1 MDPRKLLRV
10 ARWEVTKNAGGVDK
24 RTIAIAA
31 LAIALIGVIAPVV
44 ASQGAVLD
52 QGLYRVSISD
62 ESPYYDAVADDET
75 FIIRE
80 GAPRADLG
88 ETIELHVEGRD
99 VLPARSAKGRAALEE
114 LRSTVERYNR
124 DQLLREPNRTA
135 AFPVSVTLE
144 YRNQE
149 NVGNTYSADTGDQ
162 QGAAPDDT
170 TGDSDDTGTDD
181 TDGTVGSGS
190 TDGDTAATP
199 SDGGQ
204 TGDSNGSGTDGTDS
218 TGGTDGGQTS
228 DSDGTGT
235 DSTDGAPTGT
245 PTGEAGP
252 VSDPSDG
259 DGSDAGGLGGFGSA
273 LSGDSTTVDSP
284 SQISPPF
291 PFGSLVLAFVFI
303 VPLNFLI
310 QAYGSTILSER
321 LNRRGELLL
330 VSPVSRFDIIGGKT
344 LPYFGAAMA
353 IETVIAVGVTYVST
367 GTLGGLVSVAAI
379 VPLVLLFLAATFI
392 GAMFARSFKELTFVT
407 VTITVGLTSYAFVPA
422 IFTDV
427 TPIALISPLTVVVR
441 DLQGQAVGLSQ
452 FLFSVTPPLLSALV
466 LFGLGAGLYRE
477 EDMFAQ
483 RSIPL
488 KVLDALA
495 GRIRKRRD
503 VAVVVAILLPFV
515 FVLQLLAIAI
525 LFALGSISIP
535 IVLVVVAVVEEVA
548 KSLPIYAAYA
558 HKRFEPTT
566 KTALVLGLMSGIGFF
581 VGEKLTH
588 IAQLVGLPQLE
599 IGQAALQ
606 ISPTG
611 VGIPVLVGL
620 FFLPLVLHTVTAAIA
635 AVGASRDRRSYV
647 AALAVAMVIHFAYNF
662 AIITEVQNL
671 V

>member
-1 MDPRKLLRV
+1 VRLRKLLRV

-24 RTIAIAA
+24 RTIAVAA
-31 LAIALIGVIAPVV
+31 LAIALIGVFAPVV
-44 ASQGAVLD
+44 AGQGAVLD
-52 QGLYRVSISD
+52 EGLYRVSISED
-62 ESPYYDAVADDET
+62 SPYYDAVADDET
-75 FIIRE
+75 FVVQP
-80 GAPRADLG
+80 GATTADLG
-88 ETIELHVEGRD
+88 DSVELVVDGREVVWAD
-99 VLPARSAKGRAALEE
+99 SPKGRAAMEE
-114 LRSTVERYNR
+114 LRSTVQRYNTK
-124 DQLLREPNRTA
+124 QLRQEANQSA
-135 AFPVSVTLE
+135 AFPVSVSLE
-144 YRNQE
+144 YRDQS
-149 NVGNTYSADTGDQ
+149 NVGSSYSVDTSGSGQ
-162 QGAAPDDT
+162 QDDT
-170 TGDSDDTGTDD
+170 TGGDDTGGSSG
-181 TDGTVGSGS
+181 DGTTADDS
-190 TDGDTAATP
+190 TTD
-199 SDGGQ
+199 
-204 TGDSNGSGTDGTDS
+204 DGTDTGTNNGETTGPGGNGTGSS
-218 TGGTDGGQTS
+218 TGAVDGDPTN
-228 DSDGTGT
+228 SDG
-235 DSTDGAPTGT
+235 
-245 PTGEAGP
+245 
-252 VSDPSDG
+252 
-259 DGSDAGGLGGFGSA
+259 GGLGGFGSS
-273 LSGDSTTVDSP
+273 LSGDSTSVDSP
-284 SQISPPF
+284 SQLSPPF

-353 IETVIAVGVTYVST
+353 IEALIAVGVTYIST
-367 GTLGGLVSVAAI
+367 GTLGGLISIAAI
-379 VPLVLLFLAATFI
+379 VPLVLLFLAATFL

-495 GRIRKRRD
+495 GRIRRARD

-515 FVLQLLAIAI
+515 FVLQLLAIAV
-525 LFALGSISIP
+525 LFALGEISIP
-535 IVLVVVAVVEEVA
+535 LILVVVAVVEEVA

-566 KTALVLGLMSGIGFF
+566 RTALILGLMSGIGFF

-588 IAQLVGLPQLE
+588 VAQLVGLPELE

-606 ISPTG
+606 ITPG
-611 VGIPVLVGL
+611 DVGIPILLGL
-620 FFLPLVLHTVTAAIA
+620 FFLPLVLHTATAAIS
-635 AVGASRDRRSYV
+635 AVGASRGKRSY
-647 AALAVAMVIHFAYNF
+647 AVALGLAMVVHFAYNF
-662 AIITEVQNL
+662 VVVMSL

>member
-1 MDPRKLLRV
+1 MNPRKLLRV

-31 LAIALIGVIAPVV
+31 LAIALIGVLAPVV

-52 QGLYRVSISD
+52 QGLYRVSISED
-62 ESPYYDAVADDET
+62 SPYYDAVADDET

-80 GAPRADLG
+80 GATEADLG
-88 ETIELHVEGRD
+88 ESIELAIDGRD
-99 VLPARSAKGRAALEE
+99 IDMARSPKGRAALEE
-114 LRSTVERYNR
+114 LKSTVERYNR
-124 DQLLREPNRTA
+124 DQLLQEPNQTA
-135 AFPVSVTLE
+135 AFPLDVTLE
-144 YRNQE
+144 YRAQE
-149 NVGNTYSADTGDQ
+149 NVGSTYRVDSGGQ
-162 QGAAPDDT
+162 QGDT
-170 TGDSDDTGTDD
+170 PTGNDSDGTDGND
-181 TDGTVGSGS
+181 S
-190 TDGDTAATP
+190 TDG
-199 SDGGQ
+199 S
-204 TGDSNGSGTDGTDS
+204 
-218 TGGTDGGQTS
+218 GGTDGG
-228 DSDGTGT
+228 
-235 DSTDGAPTGT
+235 PTGT
-245 PTGEAGP
+245 PTGNGTGTGGTGA
-252 VSDPSDG
+252 VDG
-259 DGSDAGGLGGFGSA
+259 GSSGSGGGLGSFGSS
-273 LSGDSTTVDSP
+273 LSGGSTNVNSP

-321 LNRRGELLL
+321 LKRRGELLL
-330 VSPVSRFDIIGGKT
+330 VSPISRFDIIGGKT
-344 LPYFGAAMA
+344 LPYFAAAMA

-367 GTLGGLVSVAAI
+367 GTLGGIVSVAAI
-379 VPLVLLFLAATFI
+379 IPLVLLFLAATFI

-407 VTITVGLTSYAFVPA
+407 VSITVGLTSYAFVPA

-495 GRIRKRRD
+495 GRIRKRRH
-503 VAVVVAILLPFV
+503 VAFVVAILLPFV

-558 HKRFEPTT
+558 HKRFEPNT

-588 IAQLVGLPQLE
+588 IAQLVGLPELE

-611 VGIPVLVGL
+611 VGIPILVGL

-635 AVGASRDRRSYV
+635 AVGASRGRRSYV
-647 AALAVAMVIHFAYNF
+647 VALGVAMVLHFAYNF
-662 AIITEVQNL
+662 AIISEVQGL

>member
-1 MDPRKLLRV
+1 MQLRKLLRV

-31 LAIALIGVIAPVV
+31 FAIALIGVFAPVV
-44 ASQGAVLD
+44 AGQGAVLD
-52 QGLYRVSISD
+52 EGLYRVSISED
-62 ESPYYDAVADDET
+62 SPYYDAVADDET
-75 FIIRE
+75 FVVRPD
-80 GAPRADLG
+80 ATAADLG
-88 ETIELHVEGRD
+88 ESVELVVDGRE
-99 VLPARSAKGRAALEE
+99 VVWANSPKGRAAMEE
-114 LRSTVERYNR
+114 LRSTVQRYNTG
-124 DQLLREPNRTA
+124 QLRQEPNQSA
-135 AFPVSVTLE
+135 AFPVSVSLE
-144 YRNQE
+144 YRDQSNAGSSYSVDTSGSEQQVDSSGE
-149 NVGNTYSADTGDQ
+149 NDTDGSTGD
-162 QGAAPDDT
+162 GT
-170 TGDSDDTGTDD
+170 TGDGTPDESTRDDGTDTGTDD
-181 TDGTVGSGS
+181 
-190 TDGDTAATP
+190 
-199 SDGGQ
+199 
-204 TGDSNGSGTDGTDS
+204 
-218 TGGTDGGQTS
+218 
-228 DSDGTGT
+228 
-235 DSTDGAPTGT
+235 DGATGT
-245 PTGEAGP
+245 PSGNGTDTGAA
-252 VSDPSDG
+252 DG
-259 DGSDAGGLGGFGSA
+259 DPTDSSGGGGLGGFGSS
-273 LSGDSTTVDSP
+273 LTGDSTSVDSP
-284 SQISPPF
+284 SQLSPPF

-344 LPYFGAAMA
+344 LPYFAAAMA
-353 IETVIAVGVTYVST
+353 IETLIAVGVTYIST
-367 GTLGGLVSVAAI
+367 GTLGGLVSIAAI
-379 VPLVLLFLAATFI
+379 VPLVLLFLAATFV

-452 FLFSVTPPLLSALV
+452 FLFAVTPSLLSALV

-495 GRIRKRRD
+495 GRIQRARD
-503 VAVVVAILLPFV
+503 VTVVVTILLPFV
-515 FVLQLLAIAI
+515 FVLQLLAVAV
-525 LFALGSISIP
+525 LFALGEVSIP
-535 IVLVVVAVVEEVA
+535 LILVVVAVVEEVA

-566 KTALVLGLMSGIGFF
+566 RTALLLGVLSGIGFF

-588 IAQLVGLPQLE
+588 IAQLVGLPELE

-606 ISPTG
+606 ITPSD
-611 VGIPVLVGL
+611 VGLPILLGL
-620 FFLPLVLHTVTAAIA
+620 FFLPLVLHTVTAAIS
-635 AVGASRDRRSYV
+635 AVGASRGRRSYAV
-647 AALAVAMVIHFAYNF
+647 ALGLAMVIHFAYNF
-662 AIITEVQNL
+662 VVVMSL

>member
-1 MDPRKLLRV
+1 VGLRKLLRV

-31 LAIALIGVIAPVV
+31 LAIALIGVFAPVV
-44 ASQGAVLD
+44 AGQGAVLD
-52 QGLYRVSISD
+52 DGLYRVSISED
-62 ESPYYDAVADDET
+62 SPYYDAVADDET
-75 FIIRE
+75 FVVRPD
-80 GAPRADLG
+80 ATTADLG
-88 ETIELHVEGRD
+88 ESVELVVDGREVVWAD
-99 VLPARSAKGRAALEE
+99 SPKGRAAMEE
-114 LRSTVERYNR
+114 LRSTVQRYNTE
-124 DQLLREPNRTA
+124 QLRQEPNQSA
-135 AFPVSVTLE
+135 AFPVSVSLE
-144 YRNQE
+144 YRDRS
-149 NVGNTYSADTGDQ
+149 NVESSYSVDTSGPGQ
-162 QGAAPDDT
+162 QDISARG
-170 TGDSDDTGTDD
+170 DDTGGTTADGTPDDSTTDD
-181 TDGTVGSGS
+181 GSDTGTNNGGTTATASGNGTGSGA
-190 TDGDTAATP
+190 TDGDT
-199 SDGGQ
+199 S
-204 TGDSNGSGTDGTDS
+204 SSS
-218 TGGTDGGQTS
+218 
-228 DSDGTGT
+228 
-235 DSTDGAPTGT
+235 
-245 PTGEAGP
+245 
-252 VSDPSDG
+252 
-259 DGSDAGGLGGFGSA
+259 GGLGGFGSS
-273 LSGDSTTVDSP
+273 LSGDSTSVDSP
-284 SQISPPF
+284 SQLSPPF

-353 IETVIAVGVTYVST
+353 IEALIAVGVTYIST
-367 GTLGGLVSVAAI
+367 GMLGGLISIAAI
-379 VPLVLLFLAATFI
+379 VPLVLLFLAATFL

-495 GRIRKRRD
+495 GRIRTARD

-515 FVLQLLAIAI
+515 FVFQLLAIAV
-525 LFALGSISIP
+525 LFALGEISIP
-535 IVLVVVAVVEEVA
+535 LILVVVAVVEEVA

-566 KTALVLGLMSGIGFF
+566 RTALILGLMSGVGFF
-581 VGEKLTH
+581 VGEKLSH
-588 IAQLVGLPQLE
+588 VAQLVGLPELE

-606 ISPTG
+606 ITPG
-611 VGIPVLVGL
+611 DVGIPILLGL
-620 FFLPLVLHTVTAAIA
+620 FFLPLVLHTVTAAIS
-635 AVGASRDRRSYV
+635 AVGASRGKRSYAV
-647 AALAVAMVIHFAYNF
+647 ALGLAMVIHFAYNF
-662 AIITEVQNL
+662 VVVMSL

>member
-1 MDPRKLLRV
+1 MNPRKLLRV

-52 QGLYRVSISD
+52 QGLYRVSISE

-80 GAPRADLG
+80 GATEAELG
-88 ETIELHVEGRD
+88 DAIELHIEGRD
-99 VLPARSAKGRAALEE
+99 IDMARSPKGRAALEE
-114 LRSTVERYNR
+114 LKSTVERYNR
-124 DQLLREPNRTA
+124 NQLLREPNQTA

-144 YRNQE
+144 YQDQE
-149 NVGNTYSADTGDQ
+149 NVGSSYSVDTGDQ
-162 QGAAPDDT
+162 NETPTNDT
-170 TGDSDDTGTDD
+170 SGSDGTD
-181 TDGTVGSGS
+181 G
-190 TDGDTAATP
+190 
-199 SDGGQ
+199 
-204 TGDSNGSGTDGTDS
+204 NGTDGTDG
-218 TGGTDGGQTS
+218 TNGG
-228 DSDGTGT
+228 
-235 DSTDGAPTGT
+235 PTGT
-245 PTGEAGP
+245 PSGGGTTDGTGS
-252 VSDPSDG
+252 V
-259 DGSDAGGLGGFGSA
+259 GSGSSGSSGGGLGGFGSA
-273 LSGDSTTVDSP
+273 LSGDATNVDSP
-284 SQISPPF
+284 SQLSPPF

-344 LPYFGAAMA
+344 LPYFAAAMA
-353 IETVIAVGVTYVST
+353 IETVIAVGVTYIST
-367 GTLGGLVSVAAI
+367 GTLGGLVSVLAI

-441 DLQGQAVGLSQ
+441 DLQGQAVGLPQ

-495 GRIRKRRD
+495 GRIHKRRH
-503 VAVVVAILLPFV
+503 VAYVVAILLPFV
-515 FVLQLLAIAI
+515 FVLQLLAIAV

-535 IVLVVVAVVEEVA
+535 IILVVVAVVEEVA

-558 HKRFEPTT
+558 HKRFEANT

-599 IGQAALQ
+599 IGQAGLQ
-606 ISPTG
+606 ITPDS
-611 VGIPVLVGL
+611 VGLPILLGL
-620 FFLPLVLHTVTAAIA
+620 FFLPLLLHTVTAAIS
-635 AVGASRDRRSYV
+635 AVGASRDRTSYLV
-647 AALAVAMVIHFAYNF
+647 ALGLAMVIHFVYNF
-662 AIITEVQNL
+662 AVVMTL

>member
-1 MDPRKLLRV
+1 VRLRKLLRI

-31 LAIALIGVIAPVV
+31 LAIALIGVFAPVV
-44 ASQGAVLD
+44 AGQGAVLD
-52 QGLYRVSISD
+52 EGLYRVSISED
-62 ESPYYDAVADDET
+62 SPYYDAVADDGT
-75 FIIRE
+75 FVIRPD
-80 GAPRADLG
+80 ATTADLG
-88 ETIELHVEGRD
+88 KSVELVIDGRRIVRAD
-99 VLPARSAKGRAALEE
+99 SPKGRAATEE
-114 LRSTVERYNR
+114 LRATVQRYNSE
-124 DQLLREPNRTA
+124 QLRKEGNQTA
-135 AFPVSVTLE
+135 AFPVSVSLE
-144 YRNQE
+144 YRDQA
-149 NVGNTYSADTGDQ
+149 NVGSSYGVDTG
-162 QGAAPDDT
+162 
-170 TGDSDDTGTDD
+170 GTDGQTD
-181 TDGTVGSGS
+181 TPDGTDGG
-190 TDGDTAATP
+190 TDNTT
-199 SDGGQ
+199 SDGP
-204 TGDSNGSGTDGTDS
+204 TDGTDGTDTNDS
-218 TGGTDGGQTS
+218 ETAGAPDGN
-228 DSDGTGT
+228 GTG
-235 DSTDGAPTGT
+235 SGPGA
-245 PTGEAGP
+245 
-252 VSDPSDG
+252 VDG
-259 DGSDAGGLGGFGSA
+259 DPADSGGGLGGFGSS
-273 LSGDSTTVDSP
+273 LSGDSTSVDSP
-284 SQISPPF
+284 SQLSPPF

-344 LPYFGAAMA
+344 LPYFVAAMG
-353 IETVIAVGVTYVST
+353 IEAVIAIGVTYIST
-367 GTLGGLVSVAAI
+367 GTLGGIVSIAAV
-379 VPLVLLFLAATFI
+379 VPLVLLFLASTFI

-495 GRIRKRRD
+495 GRVRKARD
-503 VAVVVAILLPFV
+503 VAFVVAILLPFV

-525 LFALGSISIP
+525 LFALGEVSIP
-535 IVLVVVAVVEEVA
+535 LILVVVAVVEEVA

-558 HKRFEPTT
+558 HRRFEATT
-566 KTALVLGLMSGIGFF
+566 ATALLLGLMSGLGFF

-588 IAQLVGLPQLE
+588 VAQLVGLPELE

-606 ISPTG
+606 ITPADA
-611 VGIPVLVGL
+611 GIPILLGL
-620 FFLPLVLHTVTAAIA
+620 FFLPLVLHTVTAAIS
-635 AVGASRDRRSYV
+635 AVGASRGRRSYAV
-647 AALAVAMVIHFAYNF
+647 ALGAAMVIHFAYNF
-662 AIITEVQNL
+662 VVVMSL

>member
-1 MDPRKLLRV
+1 MDPRNLLRV

-24 RTIAIAA
+24 RTIAVAA
-31 LAIALIGVIAPVV
+31 LAIALIGGIAPAV

-62 ESPYYDAVADDET
+62 DSPYYDAVADDET
-75 FIIRE
+75 FVVRPNATE
-80 GAPRADLG
+80 ADLG
-88 ETIELHVEGRD
+88 ETIELAIDGQAIRAAGS
-99 VLPARSAKGRAALEE
+99 PKGRAALEE
-114 LRSTVERYNR
+114 LRTTVEQYNR
-124 DQLLREPNRTA
+124 DQLRREPNQTA

-144 YRNQE
+144 YRDQE
-149 NVGNTYSADTGDQ
+149 NVGSTYEAD
-162 QGAAPDDT
+162 P
-170 TGDSDDTGTDD
+170 
-181 TDGTVGSGS
+181 
-190 TDGDTAATP
+190 
-199 SDGGQ
+199 GGQ
-204 TGDSNGSGTDGTDS
+204 QN
-218 TGGTDGGQTS
+218 
-228 DSDGTGT
+228 
-235 DSTDGAPTGT
+235 GT
-245 PTGEAGP
+245 PTGDGTDATG
-252 VSDPSDG
+252 SDG
-259 DGSDAGGLGGFGSA
+259 PDDPASDGSPIGTPTGTASGGPGAIDGDPTGSNGGGLGDFGSS
-273 LSGDSTTVDSP
+273 LSGDSTSVDSP
-284 SQISPPF
+284 SQLSPPF

-344 LPYFGAAMA
+344 LPYFAAAMA

-367 GTLGGLVSVAAI
+367 GTLGGLVSVFAI
-379 VPLVLLFLAATFI
+379 VPLVLLFLAATFV

-452 FLFSVTPPLLSALV
+452 FLFAVTPPLLSALV

-488 KVLDALA
+488 KVLDSLA
-495 GRIRKRRD
+495 GRIRKRRH
-503 VAVVVAILLPFV
+503 VATVVAILLPFV
-515 FVLQLLAIAI
+515 FVLQLLAIAV
-525 LFALGSISIP
+525 LFALGSVSIP
-535 IVLVVVAVVEEVA
+535 IILVVVAVVEEVA

-558 HKRFEPTT
+558 HKRFEATT
-566 KTALVLGLMSGIGFF
+566 TTALVLGLLSGLGFF

-606 ISPTG
+606 LSPSG
-611 VGIPVLVGL
+611 VGIPILLGL

-635 AVGASRDRRSYV
+635 AVGASRDRRSYLV
-647 AALAVAMVIHFAYNF
+647 ALGVAMVVHFLYNF
-662 AIITEVQNL
+662 AVIAEVQSL

>member
-1 MDPRKLLRV
+1 
-10 ARWEVTKNAGGVDK
+10 
-24 RTIAIAA
+24 
-31 LAIALIGVIAPVV
+31 
-44 ASQGAVLD
+44 
-52 QGLYRVSISD
+52 
-62 ESPYYDAVADDET
+62 
-75 FIIRE
+75 
-80 GAPRADLG
+80 
-88 ETIELHVEGRD
+88 
-99 VLPARSAKGRAALEE
+99 
-114 LRSTVERYNR
+114 
-124 DQLLREPNRTA
+124 
-135 AFPVSVTLE
+135 
-144 YRNQE
+144 
-149 NVGNTYSADTGDQ
+149 
-162 QGAAPDDT
+162 
-170 TGDSDDTGTDD
+170 
-181 TDGTVGSGS
+181 
-190 TDGDTAATP
+190 
-199 SDGGQ
+199 
-204 TGDSNGSGTDGTDS
+204 
-218 TGGTDGGQTS
+218 
-228 DSDGTGT
+228 
-235 DSTDGAPTGT
+235 
-245 PTGEAGP
+245 
-252 VSDPSDG
+252 
-259 DGSDAGGLGGFGSA
+259 
-273 LSGDSTTVDSP
+273 
-284 SQISPPF
+284 
-291 PFGSLVLAFVFI
+291 VLAFVFI

-367 GTLGGLVSVAAI
+367 GTLGGLVSIAAI

-495 GRIRKRRD
+495 GRVHRRRD
-503 VAVVVAILLPFV
+503 VALVVAILLPFV
-515 FVLQLLAIAI
+515 FVLQLLAIAT

-535 IVLVVVAVVEEVA
+535 IILVVVAVVEEVA
-548 KSLPIYAAYA
+548 KTLPIYAAYA
-558 HKRFEPTT
+558 HNRFEVNI
-566 KTALVLGLMSGIGFF
+566 KTALVLGLMSGLGFF
-581 VGEKLTH
+581 IGEKLTH

-611 VGIPVLVGL
+611 VGIPILLGL
-620 FFLPLVLHTVTAAIA
+620 FLLPLVLHTVTAAIA

-647 AALAVAMVIHFAYNF
+647 IALAVAMVIHFLYNF
-662 AIITEVQNL
+662 AIIMEVQGL

>member
-1 MDPRKLLRV
+1 MRLRKLLRV

-24 RTIAIAA
+24 RTIAVAA
-31 LAIALIGVIAPVV
+31 LAIALIGVFAPVV
-44 ASQGAVLD
+44 AGQGAVLD
-52 QGLYRVSISD
+52 EGLYRVSISED
-62 ESPYYDAVADDET
+62 SPYYDAVADDET
-75 FIIRE
+75 FVVRP
-80 GAPRADLG
+80 GATTADLG
-88 ETIELHVEGRD
+88 DSVELAVDGREVVWAD
-99 VLPARSAKGRAALEE
+99 SPKGRAAMEE
-114 LRSTVERYNR
+114 LRSTVQRYNTE
-124 DQLLREPNRTA
+124 QLRQEANQSA
-135 AFPVSVTLE
+135 AFPVSVSLE
-144 YRNQE
+144 YRDQS
-149 NVGNTYSADTGDQ
+149 NVGSSYSVDTSGSEQ
-162 QGAAPDDT
+162 QDDT
-170 TGDSDDTGTDD
+170 TGGNDTGGSSGDGTTADDSTTDDGTDTGTNNGE
-181 TDGTVGSGS
+181 TTGPGGNGTGSS
-190 TDGDTAATP
+190 TGAVDGDPTN
-199 SDGGQ
+199 SDG
-204 TGDSNGSGTDGTDS
+204 
-218 TGGTDGGQTS
+218 
-228 DSDGTGT
+228 
-235 DSTDGAPTGT
+235 
-245 PTGEAGP
+245 
-252 VSDPSDG
+252 
-259 DGSDAGGLGGFGSA
+259 GGLGGFGSS
-273 LSGDSTTVDSP
+273 LSGDSTSVDSP
-284 SQISPPF
+284 SQLSPPF

-353 IETVIAVGVTYVST
+353 IEALIAVGVTYIST
-367 GTLGGLVSVAAI
+367 GTLGGLVSIAAI
-379 VPLVLLFLAATFI
+379 VPLVLLFLAATFL

-495 GRIRKRRD
+495 GRIRRARD

-515 FVLQLLAIAI
+515 FVLQLLAIAV
-525 LFALGSISIP
+525 LFALGEISIP
-535 IVLVVVAVVEEVA
+535 LILVVVAVVEEIA

-566 KTALVLGLMSGIGFF
+566 RTALVLGLMSGIGFF

-588 IAQLVGLPQLE
+588 VAQLVGLPELE

-606 ISPTG
+606 ITPG
-611 VGIPVLVGL
+611 DVGIPILLGL
-620 FFLPLVLHTVTAAIA
+620 FFLPLVLHTVTAAIS
-635 AVGASRDRRSYV
+635 AVGASRGKRSY
-647 AALAVAMVIHFAYNF
+647 AVALGLAMVVHFAYNF
-662 AIITEVQNL
+662 VVVMSL

>member
-1 MDPRKLLRV
+1 VNPRKLLRV

-52 QGLYRVSISD
+52 QGLYRVSISE

-75 FIIRE
+75 FTIRE
-80 GAPRADLG
+80 GATQGDLG
-88 ETIELHVEGRD
+88 DSIELHIEGRD
-99 VLPARSAKGRAALEE
+99 IDMARSPKGRAALEE
-114 LRSTVERYNR
+114 LKSTVERYNR
-124 DQLLREPNRTA
+124 DQLLREPNQTA

-144 YRNQE
+144 YQDQE
-149 NVGNTYSADTGDQ
+149 NVGSSYSVDTGGQ
-162 QGAAPDDT
+162 QD
-170 TGDSDDTGTDD
+170 GTPTND
-181 TDGTVGSGS
+181 TDGSDG
-190 TDGDTAATP
+190 TDG
-199 SDGGQ
+199 
-204 TGDSNGSGTDGTDS
+204 NGTDGTD
-218 TGGTDGGQTS
+218 GTDGG
-228 DSDGTGT
+228 
-235 DSTDGAPTGT
+235 PTGT
-245 PTGEAGP
+245 PSGDGTTDGTGN
-252 VSDPSDG
+252 VG
-259 DGSDAGGLGGFGSA
+259 DGSSGSSGGGGLGGFGSA
-273 LSGDSTTVDSP
+273 LSGDSTNVDSP
-284 SQISPPF
+284 SQLSPPF

-344 LPYFGAAMA
+344 LPYFAAAMA

-367 GTLGGLVSVAAI
+367 GTLGGLVSVLAI

-441 DLQGQAVGLSQ
+441 DLQGQAVGLPQ

-495 GRIRKRRD
+495 GRIHKRRH
-503 VAVVVAILLPFV
+503 VAYVVAILLPFV
-515 FVLQLLAIAI
+515 FVLQLLAIAV

-535 IVLVVVAVVEEVA
+535 IILVVVAVVEEVA

-558 HKRFEPTT
+558 HKRFEANT

-599 IGQAALQ
+599 IGQAGLQ
-606 ISPTG
+606 ITPDS
-611 VGIPVLVGL
+611 VGLPILLGL
-620 FFLPLVLHTVTAAIA
+620 FFLPLLLHTVTAAISA
-635 AVGASRDRRSYV
+635 IGASRDRTSYLV
-647 AALAVAMVIHFAYNF
+647 ALGVAMGIHFVYNF
-662 AIITEVQNL
+662 AVVMTL

>member
-1 MDPRKLLRV
+1 MGLRKLLRV

-24 RTIAIAA
+24 RTIAVAA
-31 LAIALIGVIAPVV
+31 LAIALIGVFAPVV
-44 ASQGAVLD
+44 AGQGAVLD
-52 QGLYRVSISD
+52 DGLYRVSISED
-62 ESPYYDAVADDET
+62 SPYYDAVADDET
-75 FIIRE
+75 FVVRPD
-80 GAPRADLG
+80 ATSADLG
-88 ETIELHVEGRD
+88 NSVELVVDGREVVWAD
-99 VLPARSAKGRAALEE
+99 SPKGRAAMEE
-114 LRSTVERYNR
+114 LRSTVQRYNTE
-124 DQLLREPNRTA
+124 QLRQEPNQSA
-135 AFPVSVTLE
+135 AFPVSVSLE
-144 YRNQE
+144 YRDQS
-149 NVGNTYSADTGDQ
+149 NVGSSYSVDTSGSGQ
-162 QGAAPDDT
+162 QDDT
-170 TGDSDDTGTDD
+170 TGGNDTDGSTGDSSTVDGTPDDSTTDDGTDTGTN
-181 TDGTVGSGS
+181 DGGTTGPGGNGTGSS
-190 TDGDTAATP
+190 TGAVDGDPT
-199 SDGGQ
+199 
-204 TGDSNGSGTDGTDS
+204 NSG
-218 TGGTDGGQTS
+218 
-228 DSDGTGT
+228 
-235 DSTDGAPTGT
+235 
-245 PTGEAGP
+245 
-252 VSDPSDG
+252 
-259 DGSDAGGLGGFGSA
+259 GGLGGFGSS
-273 LSGDSTTVDSP
+273 LSGDSTSVDSP
-284 SQISPPF
+284 SQLSPPF

-353 IETVIAVGVTYVST
+353 IEALIAVGVTYIST
-367 GTLGGLVSVAAI
+367 ETLGGLVSIAAI
-379 VPLVLLFLAATFI
+379 VPLVLLFLAATFL

-495 GRIRKRRD
+495 GRIRKARD

-515 FVLQLLAIAI
+515 FVLQLLAIAV
-525 LFALGSISIP
+525 LFALGEISIP
-535 IVLVVVAVVEEVA
+535 LILVVVAVVEEVA

-566 KTALVLGLMSGIGFF
+566 RTALVLGLMSGVGFF

-588 IAQLVGLPQLE
+588 VAQLVGLPELE

-606 ISPTG
+606 ITPG
-611 VGIPVLVGL
+611 DVGIPILLGL
-620 FFLPLVLHTVTAAIA
+620 FFLPLVLHTVTAAIS
-635 AVGASRDRRSYV
+635 AVGASRGRRSY
-647 AALAVAMVIHFAYNF
+647 AVALGLAMVVHFAYNF
-662 AIITEVQNL
+662 VVVMSL